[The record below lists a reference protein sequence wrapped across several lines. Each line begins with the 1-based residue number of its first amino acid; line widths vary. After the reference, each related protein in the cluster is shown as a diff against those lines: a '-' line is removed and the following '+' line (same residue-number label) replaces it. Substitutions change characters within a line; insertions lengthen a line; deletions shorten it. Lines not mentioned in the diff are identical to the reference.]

1 MKKIVTYLIQTVSVL
16 VMMLAFACGTI
27 AFAELGYSALLVFSF
42 GYGFAFL
49 SMYVIF
55 ILHELG
61 HAFCGYLTG
70 YRLVAFGLG
79 NFLLTKKS
87 GRLHLSRTAVIK
99 NVGAQYIGLKENE
112 SDQRIILM
120 LSGGLIVHLCLILLA
135 TLFGFLTTN
144 WYFAGTWICLNLSL
158 LLFNALPVG
167 ITDGAKIWEL
177 LQHPENTKYAY
188 LMLRHSAQTLLAPQ
202 EYDLK
207 DFIMPVDED
216 VRGSFVG
223 SVSALQGLVFIM
235 EGKLE
240 SAKKHLQTLLENTD
254 NSMIRTISQ
263 LYLLQVT
270 LLEGDNKKAEEYA
283 SIRGVKSFLSLKTA
297 DMQVIQAWYQ
307 FKAKKDVVQT
317 HKAMKIARQK
327 MNSSRMLRDE
337 KSYYQQWLDELEQ
350 AIQEEE
356 TQVS

>member
-27 AFAELGYSALLVFSF
+27 AFAELGYSAVLVFTF
-42 GYGFAFL
+42 GYAFALL

-144 WYFAGTWICLNLSL
+144 WYFAGTWIFLNLSFFL
-158 LLFNALPVG
+158 NNALPVG

-188 LMLRHSAQTLLAPQ
+188 LVLRHSAQTLLAPQ

-207 DFIMPVDED
+207 DFTMPVDED
-216 VRGSFVG
+216 ARGSFAE
-223 SVSALQGLVFIM
+223 SIETLQGVVFILD
-235 EGKLE
+235 GHLE
-240 SAKKHLQTLLENTD
+240 AAKKLFQSLLE
-254 NSMIRTISQ
+254 RTEHSLSETLCQ
-263 LYLLQVT
+263 LCLLQIA
-270 LLEGDNKKAEEYA
+270 LLEGDNEKAEEYA
-283 SIRGVKSFLSLKTA
+283 SIRGVKSFLSIKTA

-307 FKAKKDVVQT
+307 FKVRKDVVQT

-337 KSYYQQWLDELEQ
+337 KSYYENWLAELEK
-350 AIQEEE
+350 ELTEG
-356 TQVS
+356 V